1 MRTLTPGL
9 FSRSPAIIGMVHVAA
24 LPGTPR
30 ARRPMREIIA
40 QAADEARLYADH
52 DLDAIIIENMHDAPY
67 LAGDVGP
74 EVVAAMTAVGLAVRS
89 AAPLP
94 LGVQV
99 LAAAN
104 QAALAVALTCDA
116 AFVGVEKC
124 ALAQVADEGLV
135 PTAAAGPLLRY
146 RRAIGAGHVR
156 IAADIRK
163 KHASHAITADVPIEE
178 AAQAAAFC
186 GADAVIVT
194 GRRTG
199 DAADERAAQ
208 RARQATDLPL
218 WIGSG
223 VTGENIERFWPVADA
238 MIIGSHFK
246 RDGCWAND
254 VDAGRVAALMRRVAR
269 LRSGDPSG
277 TADPA
282 AGERRP

>member
-1 MRTLTPGL
+1 MRTPTPEL
-9 FSRSPAIIGMVHVAA
+9 FARSPAIIGMVHVAA

-104 QAALAVALTCDA
+104 QAALAVALACDA
-116 AFVGVEKC
+116 AFVRVENF
-124 ALAQVADEGLV
+124 AFAQVADEGLM

-146 RRAIGAGHVR
+146 RRAIGAEHVR
-156 IAADIRK
+156 IAADIKK
-163 KHASHAITADVPIEE
+163 KHASHAITADVPVEE

-194 GRRTG
+194 GRHTG
-199 DAADERAAQ
+199 DPADEREAQ
-208 RARQATDLPL
+208 RVRQATKLPL

-223 VTGENIERFWPVADA
+223 VTDENIERYWPAADA

-246 RDGCWAND
+246 RAGRWAND
-254 VDAGRVAALMRRVAR
+254 VDAGRVAELMRHVAR
-269 LRSGDPSG
+269 LRGG
-277 TADPA
+277 ATAGGA
-282 AGERRP
+282 MRERRP